1 MVLRR
6 FFDFFFVVGFLSA
19 IIAYIYSPYPYNLV
33 ILALYLLLL
42 LLRFIGFKP
51 KGYGYINDKEGNPLS
66 FAILRILMSDLNVEI
81 RHQVADKYG
90 RYYCLVPKG
99 KYYVK
104 IEKKNDDGSYSLVY
118 TSPVVDARKDGII
131 KEKFKI

>member
-1 MVLRR
+1 
-6 FFDFFFVVGFLSA
+6 
-19 IIAYIYSPYPYNLV
+19 
-33 ILALYLLLL
+33 
-42 LLRFIGFKP
+42 
-51 KGYGYINDKEGNPLS
+51 
-66 FAILRILMSDLNVEI
+66 MSDLNVEI